1 MKYVRPP
8 YREDAEF
15 EEMPMM
21 FSAATLRVP
30 KLEYP
35 ISVKENFRRAARRDH
50 PVWVPNSLTDMI
62 NVGQF
67 DLEAPP
73 RPEGADEIEPPPSP
87 WGSKERANFVDDFGC
102 TWTFVPEAGGPM
114 LTPGIAPVVSD
125 ITQWEKQ
132 VKWPDF
138 SHHDYVECQKKFV
151 EKYAGVD
158 KVLHLNIGQSC
169 TERLVALLGGYE
181 QSMIAMAEEPEA
193 VHDFLMAFATFTRDR
208 FLKMTQI
215 AKVDFVTF
223 HDDWGTERDT
233 FFSPGMMEEM
243 VFEPTKLIIDAIKST
258 GAVFELHSC
267 GKIERFVPYM
277 IDLGVDF
284 IQLQR
289 RANDV
294 PMLKEKF
301 GDKIGFNTGLEGF
314 GFGDPLPNGDELAE
328 LIHKTVDLYGKDGGF
343 YTSIF
348 TNDPKQLWEGTYELF
363 CYSRE
368 FYEK

>member
-1 MKYVRPP
+1 MKYERPP
-8 YREDAEF
+8 YREDAPF
-15 EEMPMM
+15 EEIPMM
-21 FSAATLRVP
+21 FSSATAKVP
-30 KLEYP
+30 KLDYP
-35 ISVKENFRRAARRDH
+35 ISVKENFRRAAERND
-50 PVWVPNSLTDMI
+50 PLWVPNSMTDMI

-73 RPEGADEIEPPPSP
+73 PPDHPVDTDAPASP
-87 WGSKERANFVDDFGC
+87 WGAKERMNFVDDFGC

-114 LTPGIAPVVSD
+114 LTPGVGPVVTD
-125 ITQWEKQ
+125 ITRWEEQ
-132 VKWPDF
+132 VRWPDF
-138 SHHDYVECQKKFV
+138 SRHSYIEPQKAFM

-181 QSMIAMAEEPEA
+181 QAMVAMAVEPEA

-208 FLKMTQI
+208 FLKMTQV

-233 FFSPGMMEEM
+233 FFSPAMMEEI
-243 VFEPTKLIIDAIKST
+243 VFEPTKLIIDAIKAS
-258 GAVFELHSC
+258 GAKFQLHSC
-267 GKIERFVPYM
+267 GCIERFVPYM

-284 IQLQR
+284 VQLQR
-289 RANDV
+289 RANDL
-294 PMLKEKF
+294 PMLKEKY
-301 GDKIGFNTGLEGF
+301 GDRIGFNTGLEGF
-314 GFGDPLPNGDELAE
+314 SFGDPLPGGEELRA
-328 LIHKTVDLYGKDGGF
+328 LVRKTVDMYAAGGGF

-348 TNDPKQLWEGTYELF
+348 TTETEKLWDGTQELF
-363 CYSRE
+363 FYSRE